1 MDDLNHPHNIYDGH
15 VTAEAR
21 EQIEDLTST
30 KPTIMV
36 GDHGYRGT
44 NMVTALA
51 EDGTYVG
58 QRGQASAGINR
69 TKGADERAVR

>member
-51 EDGTYVG
+51 EDGTQVITP
-58 QRGQASAGINR
+58 INLGESV
-69 TKGADERAVR
+69 KGTTEHRRL